1 VSFYVDVAR
10 ITSTG
15 FSACRTT
22 ASVTLPSAGYVFI
35 KQARKSLRGA
45 WLQFSAD
52 DQSISHLR
60 GLVFFISRGS
70 KYHPP
75 RVLVRGD
82 WISGV

>member
-15 FSACRTT
+15 FAACRTT

-35 KQARKSLRGA
+35 KQDRKSLRGA

-52 DQSISHLR
+52 DQSISHVR
-60 GLVFFISRGS
+60 GLAFFIL
-70 KYHPP
+70 P
-75 RVLVRGD
+75 
-82 WISGV
+82 